1 MVVGKFWQN
10 YYYNSPKLI
19 LFRSFGELYV
29 VFMSKIIGR
38 KLEQAVLK
46 DAFDNDKSE
55 LIALYGRRRIGKTYL
70 IREYFK
76 TNLVFEVAG
85 LFGGSLKDQLETF
98 NKELI
103 KRTKR
108 TNREPAKSWFEAFTM
123 LETYLEPLKS
133 GSKKVIFIDE
143 FPWIAT
149 PKSKFLMAFENFWNT
164 YCTRRNDLIVVI
176 CGSAASYMV
185 QKIIKNKGGL
195 HNRISRKIRLLPFNL
210 FETEQFLLKNG
221 IKYTQYDVIQI
232 YMALGGVPHYLE
244 KLSKGFSTSQNID
257 KLCFSKDGVLNDEF
271 NQLFASLFDDSERHI
286 KIIKTLARSNKG
298 LTRNELINLSKIPSS
313 GDFSSKLE
321 ELIES
326 GFVTVYP
333 YYQNKKQ
340 LTLYRLSDEY
350 SRFYLKF
357 IDNNKNSGDGTWQKL
372 YTTQSYLSWSG
383 FGFETLCL
391 KHIQQIKKALRID
404 AIYTLS
410 SSWFNENAQVD
421 LLIDRS
427 DNVMQLCEMKFYNAV
442 FTIDKSYYLN
452 LKNKIVELQRDTKT
466 RKNIF
471 VTLITTYGIKENEYS
486 KELVQSHLEMDV
498 LFSE

>member
-1 MVVGKFWQN
+1 
-10 YYYNSPKLI
+10 
-19 LFRSFGELYV
+19 
-29 VFMSKIIGR
+29 MSKIIGR
-38 KLEQAVLK
+38 NLEQALLK
-46 DAFDNDKSE
+46 EAIDNDKSE

-76 TNLVFEVAG
+76 TKLVFEMSG

-108 TNREPAKSWFEAFTM
+108 TELETAKSWFQAFTM
-123 LETYLEPLKS
+123 LESYLDKFKS

-164 YCTRRNDLIVVI
+164 YCTKRNDLIVVI

-195 HNRISRKIRLLPFNL
+195 HNRITRKIRLLPFNL
-210 FETEQFLLKNG
+210 YETEAFLLKNG
-221 IKYTQYDVIQI
+221 IKYTRYDVIQI

-244 KLSKGFSTSQNID
+244 KLSKGLSASQNID
-257 KLCFSKDGVLNDEF
+257 TLCFSKDGVLNDEF
-271 NQLFASLFDDSERHI
+271 NQLFASLFDDSERHM
-286 KIIKTLARSNKG
+286 KLIKTLAKSNKG
-298 LTRNELINLSKIPSS
+298 LTRNELINQSKISSS

-326 GFVTVYP
+326 GFVTNYP

-350 SRFYLKF
+350 ARFYLKF
-357 IDNNKNSGDGTWQKL
+357 IDKQKSGGDGTWQQLWCWWEGPPPAREKNFGRRSRCVGCMVN
-372 YTTQSYLSWSG
+372 TQ
-383 FGFETLCL
+383 E
-391 KHIQQIKKALRID
+391 
-404 AIYTLS
+404 
-410 SSWFNENAQVD
+410 
-421 LLIDRS
+421 
-427 DNVMQLCEMKFYNAV
+427 
-442 FTIDKSYYLN
+442 
-452 LKNKIVELQRDTKT
+452 
-466 RKNIF
+466 
-471 VTLITTYGIKENEYS
+471 
-486 KELVQSHLEMDV
+486 
-498 LFSE
+498 

>member
-1 MVVGKFWQN
+1 MG
-10 YYYNSPKLI
+10 
-19 LFRSFGELYV
+19 
-29 VFMSKIIGR
+29 KIIGR
-38 KLEQAVLK
+38 KLERALLK
-46 DAFDNDKSE
+46 EAIDNDKSE

-76 TNLVFEVAG
+76 TSIVFEMSG

-98 NKELI
+98 SKELV

-108 TNREPAKSWFEAFTM
+108 TELETAKSWFQAFTM
-123 LETYLEPLKS
+123 LESYLDKFKS
-133 GSKKVIFIDE
+133 ESKKVIFIDE

-164 YCTRRNDLIVVI
+164 YCTKRNDLIVVI

-195 HNRISRKIRLLPFNL
+195 HNRITRKIRLLPFNL
-210 FETEQFLLKNG
+210 YETEAFLLKNG
-221 IKYTQYDVIQI
+221 IKFTRYDVIQI
-232 YMALGGVPHYLE
+232 YMTLGGVPHYLE
-244 KLSKGFSTSQNID
+244 KLSKGLSASQNID

-271 NQLFASLFDDSERHI
+271 NQLFASLFDDSERHM
-286 KIIKTLARSNKG
+286 KLVKTLAKSNKG
-298 LTRNELINLSKIPSS
+298 ITRNELINQSKISSS
-313 GDFSSKLE
+313 GDFTSKLE

-326 GFVTVYP
+326 GFVTDYP

-357 IDNNKNSGDGTWQKL
+357 IDNNKNGGAGTWQKL

-383 FGFETLCL
+383 FAFETLCL

-404 AIYTLS
+404 AIYTTS

-452 LKNKIVELQRDTKT
+452 LKNKIAALQQHTKT

-471 VTLITTYGIKENEYS
+471 VTLITSYGIKENEYS
-486 KELVQSHLEMDV
+486 KELVHSHLEMDV
-498 LFSE
+498 LFID

>member
-1 MVVGKFWQN
+1 MG
-10 YYYNSPKLI
+10 
-19 LFRSFGELYV
+19 
-29 VFMSKIIGR
+29 KIIGR
-38 KLEQAVLK
+38 NLEQALLK
-46 DAFDNDKSE
+46 EAIDNDKSE

-76 TNLVFEVAG
+76 TSIVFEMSG

-98 NKELI
+98 SKELV

-108 TNREPAKSWFEAFTM
+108 TELETAKSWFQAFTM
-123 LETYLEPLKS
+123 LESYLDKFKS
-133 GSKKVIFIDE
+133 ESKKVIFIDE

-164 YCTRRNDLIVVI
+164 YCTKRNDLIVVI

-195 HNRISRKIRLLPFNL
+195 HNRITRKIRLLPFNL
-210 FETEQFLLKNG
+210 YETEAFLLKNG
-221 IKYTQYDVIQI
+221 MKFTRYDVIQI
-232 YMALGGVPHYLE
+232 YMTLGGVPHYLE
-244 KLSKGFSTSQNID
+244 KLSKGLSASQNID

-271 NQLFASLFDDSERHI
+271 NQLFASLFDDSERHM
-286 KIIKTLARSNKG
+286 KLIKTLAKSNKG
-298 LTRNELINLSKIPSS
+298 LTRNELINQSKISSS
-313 GDFSSKLE
+313 GDFTSKLE

-326 GFVTVYP
+326 GFVTDYP

-357 IDNNKNSGDGTWQKL
+357 IDNNKNGGAGTWQKL

-383 FGFETLCL
+383 FAFETLCL

-404 AIYTLS
+404 AIYTTS

-452 LKNKIVELQRDTKT
+452 LKNKIAALQQHTKT

-471 VTLITTYGIKENEYS
+471 VTLITSYGIKENEYS
-486 KELVQSHLEMDV
+486 KELVHSHLGMDV
-498 LFSE
+498 LFVD

>member
-1 MVVGKFWQN
+1 
-10 YYYNSPKLI
+10 
-19 LFRSFGELYV
+19 
-29 VFMSKIIGR
+29 MSKIIGR
-38 KLEQAVLK
+38 NLEQALLK
-46 DAFDNDKSE
+46 EAIDNDKSE

-76 TNLVFEVAG
+76 TNLVYEMTG
-85 LFGGSLKDQLETF
+85 LFGGSLKDQLENF
-98 NKELI
+98 SKELV

-108 TNREPAKSWFEAFTM
+108 TELETAKSWFQAFTM
-123 LETYLEPLKS
+123 LESYLDKFKS
-133 GSKKVIFIDE
+133 EKKKVIFIDE

-164 YCTRRNDLIVVI
+164 YCTKRNDLIVVI

-185 QKIIKNKGGL
+185 QKILKNKGGL
-195 HNRISRKIRLLPFNL
+195 YNRITRKIRLLPFNL
-210 FETEQFLLKNG
+210 YETEAFLLKNG
-221 IKYTQYDVIQI
+221 IKFTHYDIIQI

-244 KLSKGFSTSQNID
+244 KLSKGLSASQNID
-257 KLCFSKDGVLNDEF
+257 KLCFIKNGVLNDEF
-271 NQLFASLFDDSERHI
+271 NQLFASLFDDSERHMKLI
-286 KIIKTLARSNKG
+286 KILAKSNKG
-298 LTRNELINLSKIPSS
+298 LTRNDLIDQSKISSS

-326 GFVTVYP
+326 GFVTDYP
-333 YYQNKKQ
+333 YYKHKKQ

-350 SRFYLKF
+350 ARFYLKF
-357 IDNNKNSGDGTWQKL
+357 IDNHKHGGDGTWQKL
-372 YTTQSYLSWSG
+372 HATPSYHSWSG
-383 FGFETLCL
+383 FAFETICL

-404 AIYTLS
+404 AIYTTS

-427 DNVMQLCEMKFYNAV
+427 DNVMQLCEMKFYNAD

-452 LKNKIVELQRDTKT
+452 LKNKIAALQQDTKT

-471 VTLITTYGIKENEYS
+471 VTLITSYGIKKNEYS
-486 KELVQSHLEMDV
+486 KELLHSHLSMDV
-498 LFSE
+498 LFTD

>member
-1 MVVGKFWQN
+1 MG
-10 YYYNSPKLI
+10 
-19 LFRSFGELYV
+19 
-29 VFMSKIIGR
+29 KIIGR
-38 KLEQAVLK
+38 KLEQDLLK
-46 DAFDNDKSE
+46 EAMDNDKSE

-76 TNLVFEVAG
+76 TNLVFEMSG

-98 NKELI
+98 SKELV

-108 TNREPAKSWFEAFTM
+108 TELETAKSWFQAFTM
-123 LETYLEPLKS
+123 LETYLDKFKS

-149 PKSKFLMAFENFWNT
+149 AKSKFLMAFENFWNT
-164 YCTRRNDLIVVI
+164 YCTKRNDLIVVI

-195 HNRISRKIRLLPFNL
+195 HNRITRKIRLLPFNL
-210 FETEQFLLKNG
+210 YETEAFLLKNT
-221 IKYTQYDVIQI
+221 IKYTRYDVIQI

-244 KLSKGFSTSQNID
+244 KLSKGLSASQNID
-257 KLCFSKDGVLNDEF
+257 KLCFSKDGILNDEF
-271 NQLFASLFDDSERHI
+271 NQLFASLFDDSERHM
-286 KIIKTLARSNKG
+286 KLIKTLAKSNKG
-298 LTRNELINLSKIPSS
+298 LTRNELINQSNLSSS

-326 GFVTVYP
+326 GFVADYP

-357 IDNNKNSGDGTWQKL
+357 IDNNKNGGVGTWQKL

-383 FGFETLCL
+383 FAFETLCL
-391 KHIQQIKKALRID
+391 KHIQQIKKALRIEV
-404 AIYTLS
+404 IYTTS

-442 FTIDKSYYLN
+442 YTIDKAYYLN
-452 LKNKIVELQRDTKT
+452 LKNKIVQLQQDTKT

-486 KELVQSHLEMDV
+486 KELVHSHLAMDI
-498 LFSE
+498 LFSDQ

>member
-1 MVVGKFWQN
+1 MG
-10 YYYNSPKLI
+10 
-19 LFRSFGELYV
+19 
-29 VFMSKIIGR
+29 KIIGR
-38 KLEQAVLK
+38 NLEQALLK
-46 DAFDNDKSE
+46 EAIDNDKSE

-76 TNLVFEVAG
+76 TSIVFEMSG

-98 NKELI
+98 NKELV
-103 KRTKR
+103 KRSNR
-108 TNREPAKSWFEAFTM
+108 TELETAKSWFQAFTM
-123 LETYLEPLKS
+123 LESYLDKFKS

-164 YCTRRNDLIVVI
+164 YCTKRNDLIVVI

-195 HNRISRKIRLLPFNL
+195 HNRITRKIRLLPFNL
-210 FETEQFLLKNG
+210 YETEAFLLKNG
-221 IKYTQYDVIQI
+221 IKFTRYDVIQI
-232 YMALGGVPHYLE
+232 YMTLGGVPHYLE
-244 KLSKGFSTSQNID
+244 KLSKGLSASQNID
-257 KLCFSKDGVLNDEF
+257 KLCFSQDGVLNDEF
-271 NQLFASLFDDSERHI
+271 NQLFASLFDDSERHM
-286 KIIKTLARSNKG
+286 KLIKTLAKSNKG
-298 LTRNELINLSKIPSS
+298 LTRNELINQCKMSSS

-326 GFVTVYP
+326 GFVTDYP

-350 SRFYLKF
+350 SKFYLKF
-357 IDNNKNSGDGTWQKL
+357 IDNNKNGGDGTWQKL
-372 YTTQSYLSWSG
+372 YSTQSYLSWSG
-383 FGFETLCL
+383 FAFETLCL

-404 AIYTLS
+404 AIYTTS

-452 LKNKIVELQRDTKT
+452 LKNKIAALQQHTKT

-471 VTLITTYGIKENEYS
+471 VTLITSYGIKENEYS
-486 KELVQSHLEMDV
+486 KELVHSHLGMDV
-498 LFSE
+498 LFID

>member
-1 MVVGKFWQN
+1 MG
-10 YYYNSPKLI
+10 
-19 LFRSFGELYV
+19 
-29 VFMSKIIGR
+29 KIIGR
-38 KLEQAVLK
+38 NLEQALLK
-46 DAFDNDKSE
+46 EAMDNDKSE

-76 TNLVFEVAG
+76 TNLVFEMSG
-85 LFGGSLKDQLETF
+85 LFGGSLKDQLDTF
-98 NKELI
+98 SRELI
-103 KRTKR
+103 KRTKK
-108 TNREPAKSWFEAFTM
+108 TEFETAKSWFQAFMM
-123 LETYLEPLKS
+123 LESYLDKFKS

-164 YCTRRNDLIVVI
+164 YCTKRHDLIVVI

-195 HNRISRKIRLLPFNL
+195 HNRINRKIRLLPFNL
-210 FETEQFLLKNG
+210 FETEQFLIKNG
-221 IKYTQYDVIQI
+221 IKYTRYDLVQI

-244 KLSKGFSTSQNID
+244 KLNKGLSSSQNID

-271 NQLFASLFDDSERHI
+271 NQLFASLFDDSERHM
-286 KIIKTLARSNKG
+286 KLIKTLSKTNKG
-298 LTRNELINLSKIPSS
+298 LTRNELINQSRLPSG
-313 GDFSSKLE
+313 GDFSIKLE

-326 GFVTVYP
+326 GFVTDYP

-357 IDNNKNSGDGTWQKL
+357 IENNKNGGDGTWQKL
-372 YTTQSYLSWSG
+372 YRTQSYLSWSG
-383 FGFETLCL
+383 FAFETLCL

-404 AIYTLS
+404 AIYTTS

-421 LLIDRS
+421 MLIDRS
-427 DNVMQLCEMKFYNAV
+427 DNVMHLCEMKFCNSEFA
-442 FTIDKSYYLN
+442 IDKLYYLN
-452 LKNKIVELQRDTKT
+452 LKNKIAALQQDTKT

-486 KELVQSHLEMDV
+486 KELVHSHLEMDT
-498 LFSE
+498 LFSN

>member
-1 MVVGKFWQN
+1 MG
-10 YYYNSPKLI
+10 
-19 LFRSFGELYV
+19 
-29 VFMSKIIGR
+29 KIIGR
-38 KLEQAVLK
+38 NLEQALLK
-46 DAFDNDKSE
+46 EAIDNDKSE

-76 TNLVFEVAG
+76 ASIVFEMSG
-85 LFGGSLKDQLETF
+85 LYGGSLKDQLETF
-98 NKELI
+98 SKELV

-108 TNREPAKSWFEAFTM
+108 TELETAKSWFQAFTM
-123 LETYLEPLKS
+123 LESYLDKFKS
-133 GSKKVIFIDE
+133 GTKKVIFIDE

-164 YCTRRNDLIVVI
+164 YCTKRNDLIVVI

-195 HNRISRKIRLLPFNL
+195 HNRITRKIRLLPFNL
-210 FETEQFLLKNG
+210 YETEAFLLKNG
-221 IKYTQYDVIQI
+221 IKFTRYDVIQI

-244 KLSKGFSTSQNID
+244 KLSKGLSASQNID

-271 NQLFASLFDDSERHI
+271 NQLFASLFDDSERHM
-286 KIIKTLARSNKG
+286 KLIKTLAKSNKG
-298 LTRNELINLSKIPSS
+298 LTRNELINQCKMSSS

-326 GFVTVYP
+326 GFVTDYP

-350 SRFYLKF
+350 ARFYLKF
-357 IDNNKNSGDGTWQKL
+357 IDNNKNVGDGTWQKI

-383 FGFETLCL
+383 FAFETICL

-404 AIYTLS
+404 AIYTTS

-427 DNVMQLCEMKFYNAV
+427 DNVIQLCEMKFYNAV

-452 LKNKIVELQRDTKT
+452 LKNKIAALQQHTKT

-471 VTLITTYGIKENEYS
+471 VTLITSYGIKENEYS
-486 KELVQSHLEMDV
+486 KELVHSHLGMDV
-498 LFSE
+498 LFID